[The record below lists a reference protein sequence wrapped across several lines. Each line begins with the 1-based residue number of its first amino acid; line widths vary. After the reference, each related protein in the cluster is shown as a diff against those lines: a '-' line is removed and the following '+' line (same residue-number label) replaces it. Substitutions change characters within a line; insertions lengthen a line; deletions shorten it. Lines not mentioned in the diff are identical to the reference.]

1 MESIFTIETVIR
13 YALSPIGFTVQ
24 AIKKWISSDF

>member
-1 MESIFTIETVIR
+1 MESIFTKEMAVR

-24 AIKKWISSDF
+24 AIKKWISSAF